1 MTQTWENEWV
11 TLHTAP
17 DRLPLGLRQHPNLIN
32 GMGKRM
38 PGEERFVKLSLLIK
52 RTLKWKTWALWL
64 IESCA
69 LYFWIFKWKGKRKEE
84 KHHSAFGSLC
94 HFFFFLF
101 PALRLAAPKAMMNGT
116 CYKREPAGTHEPSA
130 VSVRAAQRKSCT
142 TGRVPLSSLNKC
154 CFYWSS
160 DGLI

>member
-94 HFFFFLF
+94 HFFFFSLSS
-101 PALRLAAPKAMMNGT
+101 P
-116 CYKREPAGTHEPSA
+116 
-130 VSVRAAQRKSCT
+130 
-142 TGRVPLSSLNKC
+142 PLSCPQSNDEWHMLQKGASGHTWAQC
-154 CFYWSS
+154 CFCEGSS
-160 DGLI
+160 KEKLHHRPCPSFLSKQMLFLLE